1 MARIISEIS
10 TSTSVKAGLL
20 PGLNLPIFTKL
31 NASAVDFNSTSGIC
45 DYDTGHI
52 SIRSGQF
59 DDMEGPA
66 QRILMDDDDPMIPRR
81 TLRDGE
87 K

>member
-1 MARIISEIS
+1 MTPILIFLLGLAALMVII
-10 TSTSVKAGLL
+10 AGA
-20 PGLNLPIFTKL
+20 GIFW
-31 NASAVDFNSTSGIC
+31 A
-45 DYDTGHI
+45 
-52 SIRSGQF
+52 IRSGQF

>member
-1 MARIISEIS
+1 MTPILTFLLGLAAFMVII
-10 TSTSVKAGLL
+10 AGA
-20 PGLNLPIFTKL
+20 GIFW
-31 NASAVDFNSTSGIC
+31 A
-45 DYDTGHI
+45 
-52 SIRSGQF
+52 IRSGQF